1 MVDHVLCDLFIVYVF
16 YVNGKLLD
24 KCLDEVVRSVDLH
37 AWIKND
43 NILNIDG

>member
-1 MVDHVLCDLFIVYVF
+1 VLCELFIVYVF
-16 YVNGKLLD
+16 SINGKLLD

-43 NILNIDG
+43 NILNLDG

>member
-1 MVDHVLCDLFIVYVF
+1 MVDHVLCEFLLFMSF
-16 YVNGKLLD
+16 SVNGKLLD

-43 NILNIDG
+43 SILNIDG